1 MRVPEL
7 LARSVTTYG
16 GQAWLSAL
24 PDLVA
29 SLADDWSLTVGES
42 YEPGGVT
49 ALALRVRCSDG
60 TPAVL
65 KVRYPDDDEP
75 VAEGAALRHFGG
87 HGAVALLAE
96 DEPRTALLLERC
108 DPGTALSDEPDDECA
123 RVVATLL
130 GELWSAAPEG
140 DAYERLSVRAARW
153 IESIEAA
160 REFDAGLRDEALGV
174 LRDLAVV
181 ADEDAVVLHGDLH
194 AANVLRAAREPWLA
208 IDPKGRAGDRTYDC
222 AALLR
227 DRATAETVPRPFA
240 IVREVLGV
248 DAARVRGWALAQ
260 AVEGAVW
267 SYRFGDVAG
276 GDEFAA
282 AARLIALLPRG

>member
-1 MRVPEL
+1 VHVPEL
-7 LARSVTTYG
+7 LVRAVTTYG
-16 GQAWLSAL
+16 GRDWLVAL
-24 PDLVA
+24 PSLVG
-29 SLADDWSLTVGES
+29 SLAEDWSLTVGEA

-49 ALALRVRCSDG
+49 ALALRVQCADG

-87 HGAVALLAE
+87 RGAVALLAE

-108 DPGTALSDEPDDECA
+108 DPGTPLLDGPDDECA
-123 RVVATLL
+123 RVVAGLL
-130 GELWSAAPEG
+130 GALWSPAPEG
-140 DAYERLSVRAARW
+140 DAYEPLSVRAARW
-153 IESIEAA
+153 IESVEAA
-160 REFDAGLRDEALGV
+160 RDFDAELRDETLGV

-181 ADEDAVVLHGDLH
+181 ADDDAVVLHGDLH

-227 DRATAETVPRPFA
+227 DRATPETVPRRFA

-248 DAARVRGWALAQ
+248 DPERVRGWALAQ
-260 AVEGAVW
+260 AAEGAVW

-276 GDEFAA
+276 GDEFAE
-282 AARLIALLPRG
+282 AARLIARLPG

>member
-1 MRVPEL
+1 VRVPDL
-7 LARSVTTYG
+7 LARSVATYG
-16 GQAWLSAL
+16 GTAWLAAL
-24 PDLVA
+24 SGIVE
-29 SLADDWSLTVGES
+29 SLADDWSLTVGAA

-49 ALALRVRCSDG
+49 ALALRVRCADG

-87 HGAVALLAE
+87 RGAVALLAE
-96 DEPRTALLLERC
+96 DERRTALLLERC
-108 DPGTALSDEPDDECA
+108 DPGSALSDEPDDECA
-123 RVVATLL
+123 RVVARLL

-140 DAYERLSVRAARW
+140 DAYEPLSVRAARW
-153 IESIEAA
+153 LESIEVADG
-160 REFDAGLRDEALGV
+160 FDAELRTEALGV
-174 LRDLAVV
+174 LRDLAVA
-181 ADEDAVVLHGDLH
+181 ADDDAVVLHGDLH
-194 AANVLRAAREPWLA
+194 GANVLRAAREPWLA
-208 IDPKGRAGDRTYDC
+208 IDPKGFAGDRTYDC

-227 DRATAETVPRPFA
+227 DRATPETVPRRFA
-240 IVREVLGV
+240 IVCSMLDV
-248 DAARVRGWALAQ
+248 DPARVRGWALAQ

-282 AARLIALLPRG
+282 AARLIAALPG